1 MGIYKYSYTKLKELA
16 NTERGLRYAEKLKFV
31 YEKDYKDER
40 IPTLN
45 YSDFKSYYI
54 DGNRVRFQKGENFYR
69 KTKLGN
75 GHHFYAK
82 W

>member
-16 NTERGLRYAEKLKFV
+16 STKKGLGYVERLKHI

-45 YSDFKSYYI
+45 YSDFKSKNLKHTAI
-54 DGNRVRFQKGENFYR
+54 
-69 KTKLGN
+69 
-75 GHHFYAK
+75 
-82 W
+82 